1 MRALTE
7 VGDAG
12 AQAERGKRLTL
23 EHVSKRFQR
32 EGQSAHA
39 AVNDVTLTVEPGEL
53 LTLLGPSGCGK
64 TTTLRM
70 IAGFEQPDAGR
81 ISIGGDDVTT
91 LMVYRRS
98 IGFVFQN
105 YALFPHLTIFENVA
119 YGLRVRRLPEPTIR
133 ARVGQVLD
141 LVGLPGYER
150 RFPNQLSGGEQQ
162 RVAVARAVVVEPQLL
177 LFDEPLSNL
186 DAKLRVQMRA
196 ELSRLQ
202 RQLAITTVY
211 VTHDQEEAMAISDRI
226 AVMHQGALAQVGTAE
241 ELYSAPRSTFVAQ
254 FIGRVN
260 LVESRV
266 LARSGGRTAVGLWD
280 ASLSVPG
287 GDAYA
292 VGQRLSLLLRPESL
306 TLVPESTKAT
316 ESEVVVPGIVRSRTF
331 LGEKVEY
338 AVEVGAALL
347 QIVAYDPTRRGG
359 VDVGARVGIACDA
372 TAVRVLGAEP

>member
-1 MRALTE
+1 MT
-7 VGDAG
+7 D
-12 AQAERGKRLTL
+12 RGKSLRL
-23 EHVSKRFQR
+23 EHVSKRFAR
-32 EGQSAHA
+32 EGQAALA
-39 AVNDVTLTVEPGEL
+39 AVDDVSIGVEPGEL

-70 IAGFEQPDAGR
+70 VAGFEQPDAGR
-81 ISIGGDDVTT
+81 IYIGVEDVTD

-119 YGLRVRRLPEPTIR
+119 YGLRVRRLPMATIR
-133 ARVGQVLD
+133 ARVGQVLE

-162 RVAVARAVVVEPQLL
+162 RVAVARAVVVEPALL

-186 DAKLRVQMRA
+186 DAKLRVQMRG

-226 AVMHQGALAQVGTAE
+226 AVMRRGAVAQVGTAE
-241 ELYSAPRSTFVAQ
+241 ELYRAPRSAFVAQ

-266 LARSGGRTAVGLWD
+266 LGVTGGHVAVTLWG
-280 ASLSVPG
+280 ASLSVPAADG
-287 GDAYA
+287 YA
-292 VGQRLSLLLRPESL
+292 AGQRLSLVLRPESL
-306 TLVPESTKAT
+306 TLVPESAKAA
-316 ESEVVVPGIVRSRTF
+316 EGEVIVPGIVRGRTF

-338 AVEVGAALL
+338 AVEVGGALL
-347 QIVAYDPTRRGG
+347 QAVTYDPTRRG
-359 VDVGARVGIACDA
+359 VVEVGARVGVMCDA
-372 TAVRVLGAEP
+372 AAVRLLAAEP

>member
-1 MRALTE
+1 MMS
-7 VGDAG
+7 D
-12 AQAERGKRLTL
+12 RGRSLKL
-23 EHVSKRFQR
+23 EHVSKRFVR
-32 EGQSAHA
+32 EGQA
-39 AVNDVTLTVEPGEL
+39 AVAAVDDVSLGVEPGEL

-70 IAGFEQPDAGR
+70 VAGFEQPDAGR
-81 ISIGGDDVTT
+81 IYIGGDDVTD

-119 YGLRVRRLPEPTIR
+119 YGLRVRRLPKATIR
-133 ARVGQVLD
+133 ARVGQVLE

-150 RFPNQLSGGEQQ
+150 RFPDQLSGGEQQ
-162 RVAVARAVVVEPQLL
+162 RVAVARAVVVEPALL

-186 DAKLRVQMRA
+186 DAKLRVQMRG

-226 AVMHQGALAQVGTAE
+226 AVMRRGAVAQVGTAE
-241 ELYSAPRSTFVAQ
+241 ELYRAPRSAFVAQ

-266 LARSGGRTAVGLWD
+266 LGVTGGHVAVTLWG
-280 ASLSVPG
+280 ASLSVPAADG
-287 GDAYA
+287 YA
-292 VGQRLSLLLRPESL
+292 AGQRLSLVLRPESL
-306 TLVPESTKAT
+306 TLVPETAKAA
-316 ESEVVVPGIVRSRTF
+316 EGEVIVPGIVRGRTF
-331 LGEKVEY
+331 LGEKAEY
-338 AVEVGAALL
+338 AVEVGGALL
-347 QIVAYDPTRRGG
+347 QAVTYDPTRRGV
-359 VDVGARVGIACDA
+359 VDVGARVGVMCDA
-372 TAVRVLGAEP
+372 AAVRLLAAEP

>member
-1 MRALTE
+1 MT
-7 VGDAG
+7 V
-12 AQAERGKRLTL
+12 ERGKRLTL

-105 YALFPHLTIFENVA
+105 YALFPHLTTFENVA

-141 LVGLPGYER
+141 LVGMPGYER

-186 DAKLRVQMRA
+186 DAKLRAEMRV
-196 ELSRLQ
+196 ELKELQ
-202 RQLAITTVY
+202 RRLDITSVY
-211 VTHDQEEAMAISDRI
+211 VTHDLEEALAISDRI
-226 AVMHQGALAQVGTAE
+226 IVMRDGVIEQVGTPGE
-241 ELYSAPRSTFVAQ
+241 IYDRPRNTFVAD
-254 FIGRVN
+254 FVGSANLIRGRRRPDLERDGL
-260 LVESRV
+260 LVLETQGGALVHGTASGRATAGETLMAVRTVRLKLDRTRPASPINAWPARIRQRVFQGDFTQYHVEWDSRM
-266 LARSGGRTAVGLWD
+266 L
-280 ASLSVPG
+280 
-287 GDAYA
+287 
-292 VGQRLSLLLRPESL
+292 
-306 TLVPESTKAT
+306 
-316 ESEVVVPGIVRSRTF
+316 IVR
-331 LGEKVEY
+331 L
-338 AVEVGAALL
+338 
-347 QIVAYDPTRRGG
+347 
-359 VDVGARVGIACDA
+359 A
-372 TAVRVLGAEP
+372 TADPLAEGDEVFVSADPRYCVLLEE

>member
-1 MRALTE
+1 MR
-7 VGDAG
+7 D
-12 AQAERGKRLTL
+12 RGKSLRL
-23 EHVSKRFQR
+23 ERVSKRFVR
-32 EGQSAHA
+32 EGQAALA
-39 AVNDVTLTVEPGEL
+39 AVDDVSLEVEPGEL

-70 IAGFEQPDAGR
+70 VAGFEQPDAGR
-81 ISIGGDDVTT
+81 IYIGGEDVTD

-119 YGLRVRRLPEPTIR
+119 YGLRVRRLPKATIR
-133 ARVGQVLD
+133 ARVGQVLE

-150 RFPNQLSGGEQQ
+150 RFPDQLSGGEQQ
-162 RVAVARAVVVEPQLL
+162 RVAVARAVVVEPALL

-186 DAKLRVQMRA
+186 DAKLRVQMRG

-226 AVMHQGALAQVGTAE
+226 AVMRRGAVAQVGTAE
-241 ELYSAPRSTFVAQ
+241 ELYRAPRSAFVAQ

-260 LVESRV
+260 LVDSHV
-266 LARSGGRTAVGLWD
+266 LGVTGGHVAVTLWG
-280 ASLSVPG
+280 ASLSVPAADG
-287 GDAYA
+287 YA
-292 VGQRLSLLLRPESL
+292 AGQRLSLVLRPESL
-306 TLVPESTKAT
+306 TLVPETAKAA
-316 ESEVVVPGIVRSRTF
+316 EGEVIVPGIVRGRTF

-338 AVEVGAALL
+338 AVEVGGALL
-347 QIVAYDPTRRGG
+347 QAVTYDPTRRG
-359 VDVGARVGIACDA
+359 VVEVGARVGVMCDA
-372 TAVRVLGAEP
+372 AAVRLLAAEP